1 VSGNS
6 DSFDFLG
13 ASKKAMS
20 RVKNVKERRKPW
32 QTALLM
38 QGIAAGPPFI
48 ILMLLDVLF
57 SFIDF
62 KASFPWLIY
71 YYMME
76 VPMLLISV
84 FIIRRL
90 SKGKFGNYGFNLRS
104 RDLKLAF
111 SIVGGTLFA
120 LFMALIDYLPPIVR
134 GRFEIGYDLT
144 FTNVLGTL
152 SFMWIFVGIAEESL
166 SRGLIQTYLMNNMS
180 GDVKI
185 ASWNIKRATI
195 LGGLIF
201 GLSHFFNIYRKPL
214 EFVIPQ
220 MIYATVFGIIVGY
233 VYQETQSLAGP
244 IVMHN
249 VADGLETTIEY
260 LLYLSVKQI

>member
-1 VSGNS
+1 VGVQIVSIFWETS
-6 DSFDFLG
+6 E
-13 ASKKAMS
+13 KAMS
-20 RVKNVKERRKPW
+20 RAKNVKEWRKPW

-38 QGIAAGPPFI
+38 HGAAAGPPFL

-57 SFIDF
+57 PSFTNV
-62 KASFPWLIY
+62 KESFPWLVH

-76 VPMLLISV
+76 VPMLLISI
-84 FIIRRL
+84 FMIRRL
-90 SKGKFGNYGFNLRS
+90 SRGKFGDYGFNLRS
-104 RDLKLAF
+104 RNLKLAF
-111 SIVGGTLFA
+111 SIVGGIVFA
-120 LFMALIDYLPPIVR
+120 LFMALIDYLPPIVQ

-152 SFMWIFVGIAEESL
+152 SFMWIFVGIAEETL

-185 ASWNIKRATI
+185 ASWKFKKATI
-195 LGGLIF
+195 LSGAIF

-220 MIYATVFGIIVGY
+220 MIYAAVFGIIVGY
-233 VYQETQSLAGP
+233 VYQESQSLAGP

-249 VADGLETTIEY
+249 VADGLETTIQY
-260 LLYLSVKQI
+260 LLYLSS

>member
-1 VSGNS
+1 
-6 DSFDFLG
+6 
-13 ASKKAMS
+13 
-20 RVKNVKERRKPW
+20 
-32 QTALLM
+32 
-38 QGIAAGPPFI
+38 
-48 ILMLLDVLF
+48 
-57 SFIDF
+57 
-62 KASFPWLIY
+62 
-71 YYMME
+71 ME
-76 VPMLLISV
+76 VPMLLIAI
-84 FIIRRL
+84 FMIRRL
-90 SKGKFGNYGFNLRS
+90 SKGKFGNYGFNLGS

-111 SIVGGTLFA
+111 SIVVGIVFA
-120 LFMALIDYLPPIVR
+120 LFMALIDYLPPIVQ

-152 SFMWIFVGIAEESL
+152 SFMWIFVGIAEETL
-166 SRGLIQTYLMNNMS
+166 SRGLIQTYLMKNMS

-195 LGGLIF
+195 LSGAIF

-249 VADGLETTIEY
+249 VADGLETTIKY
-260 LLYLSVKQI
+260 LLYLSV

>member
-1 VSGNS
+1 MGVQIVSI
-6 DSFDFLG
+6 FWET
-13 ASKKAMS
+13 SKKAMF
-20 RVKNVKERRKPW
+20 RMKNVKERRKPW

-38 QGIAAGPPFI
+38 HGTATGPPFL

-57 SFIDF
+57 PSFMDL
-62 KASFPWLIY
+62 KESFPWLIH

-76 VPMLLISV
+76 VPMLLIS
-84 FIIRRL
+84 ILMIRQL
-90 SKGKFGNYGFNLRS
+90 SKGNFGNYGFNLRS
-104 RDLKLAF
+104 KDLKLAF
-111 SIVGGTLFA
+111 SVVGGIVFA
-120 LFMALIDYLPPIVR
+120 LFMALIDYLPPIVL

-152 SFMWIFVGIAEESL
+152 SFMWIFVGIAEETL
-166 SRGLIQTYLMNNMS
+166 SRGLIQTYLMNNIS

-195 LGGLIF
+195 LGGAIF
-201 GLSHFFNIYRKPL
+201 GLSHLFNIYRKPL

-220 MIYATVFGIIVGY
+220 MIYATIFGIIVGY

-249 VADGLETTIEY
+249 VADGLETTIKY
-260 LLYLSVKQI
+260 LLYLSS